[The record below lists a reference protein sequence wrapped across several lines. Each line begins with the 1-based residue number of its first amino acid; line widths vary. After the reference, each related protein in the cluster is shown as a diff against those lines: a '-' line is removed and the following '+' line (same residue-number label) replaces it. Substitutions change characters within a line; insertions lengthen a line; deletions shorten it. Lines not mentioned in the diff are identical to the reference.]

1 MSADGFP
8 TGVVELGA
16 GRRPGFMR
24 RHADATFLPVGFVV
38 ICVAGLEILARTL
51 AVPEVLFPSPSR
63 VLTALAVHAPAL
75 CYHAALTMAQVAD
88 ALFISM
94 AIGIDMATAFTLS
107 SAINVHISP
116 LFLVLP

>member
-1 MSADGFP
+1 MSADAFP

-75 CYHAALTMAQVAD
+75 CYHPPLTMPP
-88 ALFISM
+88 SP
-94 AIGIDMATAFTLS
+94 T
-107 SAINVHISP
+107 P
-116 LFLVLP
+116 LFTPLPLSTSFPTP

>member
-1 MSADGFP
+1 MSADAFP

-63 VLTALAVHAPAL
+63 VLPAPAVPAPAL
-75 CYHAALTMAQVAD
+75 CYHAALTMAQVTGAR
-88 ALFISM
+88 FISLALRI
-94 AIGIDMATAFTLS
+94 AIATAFTPS
-107 SAINVHISP
+107 RVPIDT
-116 LFLVLP
+116 